1 MVTQSGP
8 GSEPGVDYGTWHL
21 GWADM
26 LVLIVEVDRT
36 MLERVPTQTERRMEL
51 LKQIWIVE
59 MVLVQVQ
66 AQIGQMFLGVL

>member
-1 MVTQSGP
+1 
-8 GSEPGVDYGTWHL
+8 
-21 GWADM
+21 M
-26 LVLIVEVDRT
+26 LVLIVEADLT